1 MKVISPDSSDLKSIR
16 LYKGVTIY
24 RVPQSPNW
32 MVRVWDSERRKYFVK
47 TTGTALVTQAR
58 EIAKDLA
65 LTLLKQEKQIEREF
79 SFRTYAL
86 KLIKQGEEM
95 ARKGER
101 NIGWTKAMAWCVQNK
116 DWGLLKRFGHRD
128 VRDLTTR
135 DFRDYMNY
143 LDTERQNL
151 SSSTKNAILSTFRN
165 VLKIAREEA
174 VIDVIPDTPRSR
186 QKDNPRP
193 FFRFHPLVAKEDD
206 IYQRVLETAKDM
218 ADMMVSVRG
227 ITVTDELYDLILFL
241 THSFVRPTTP
251 SDTKTPQSLITPNAS
266 SSPSETGRRDT
277 GSLIQ
282 CQPPSPSMSG

>member
-1 MKVISPDSSDLKSIR
+1 MTGPSDQISDLKSIR

-24 RVPQSPNW
+24 RVSQSPNW

-65 LTLLKQEKQIEREF
+65 LTLLKQEKQVEREF

-95 ARKGER
+95 ARRGER

-218 ADMMVSVRG
+218 ADMMVDVRG
-227 ITVTDELYDLILFL
+227 VEVTEELYDLILFVKSA
-241 THSFVRPTTP
+241 H
-251 SDTKTPQSLITPNAS
+251 
-266 SSPSETGRRDT
+266 
-277 GSLIQ
+277 
-282 CQPPSPSMSG
+282 